1 MQEPST
7 LPLRP
12 SGMRRLLVLMV
23 ISTSLFAQPRP
34 SRRPGMQVQGVGS
47 AELAVKQA
55 AERLV
60 NTRKG
65 IELGLKVLQHIRAS
79 DRALIDPMQPSIAV
93 QKAFEE
99 ISEAERLNPS
109 PQLAVGII
117 RARQTVDAAR
127 KSPASADFGRLRATI
142 REDAL
147 GPVQRQV
154 VRAATQLHDETMAW
168 LAVQELISTHLKSLA
183 DITGEGLRAADE

>member
-1 MQEPST
+1 MQF
-7 LPLRP
+7 RP
-12 SGMRRLLVLMV
+12 TGMRRLLVLVV

-34 SRRPGMQVQGVGS
+34 PRRSGIHMQGVAA
-47 AELAVKQA
+47 AEVAVKQA

-60 NTRKG
+60 HTRKAM
-65 IELGLKVLQHIRAS
+65 ERDLKVLQHIRAS

-99 ISEAERLNPS
+99 ISEAERLNVIP
-109 PQLAVGII
+109 PLAIGII
-117 RARQTVDAAR
+117 KARQTVDAAR

-142 REDAL
+142 RDDAL
-147 GPVQRQV
+147 GPFQRHV
-154 VRAATQLHDETMAW
+154 VRAATQLHDETVAW